1 MLRTPKDPRN
11 PYSGVINFWD
21 GQNWDSWWTLA
32 FDKKG
37 HLWKVWQW
45 PKRWS
50 EDYAGE
56 PFAEWNVGVKAT
68 SNPGPIV
75 IDVQNSRGTVI
86 LNWGRG
92 YPVPSP
98 SFLKSITE
106 PSSLEDIHR

>member
-1 MLRTPKDPRN
+1 M
-11 PYSGVINFWD
+11 INFWD
-21 GQNWDSWWTLA
+21 GQNWDSSWLLA

-56 PFAEWNVGVKAT
+56 PLANEDVGVKPT

-75 IDVQNSRGTVI
+75 VDLPEFPRGTVI

-92 YPVPSP
+92 YQFHTPV
-98 SFLKSITE
+98 FLKSIAE